1 LKDKEEQ
8 ERVAY
13 TITLATGTATQHI
26 PQAIDNNIAPIRPQ
40 RVTAAE
46 IALGLPSSYNLQ
58 DRNHN
63 HQQMGTAARPSN
75 QHWTTVQKKEEE
87 QHIVENLQALKEGTD
102 QPSTSTE
109 EGMAASPGRLTPM
122 HDSGAY
128 AARNIIGTPSTVS
141 TAPSTDDASLMT
153 DYKLDD
159 TVLPHLLQPGHRR
172 NLSGSS
178 LGEDGLLPGGL
189 PLPRSSD
196 TNNPWNQ
203 SLKHGQRPH
212 GGPHRIQQNH
222 QRVASFRNQRT
233 NATPSGWNQP
243 VHQPFKSDAHYQQ
256 QNRRRPLEIEVRQ
269 PQQYGQQGYVPYH
282 PQQPQGRRGHSP
294 SRQAVNQRAITP
306 PRNFRGQRQQGQSSA
321 GPKSNPSSPH
331 QQTSNP
337 QRSNAEVLKTL
348 LRKKACLFEP
358 DTSRAVALI
367 TWLVGREL
375 AMEYGFFSRQQ
386 LQSGVHACVASKI
399 EGGIITRTRVNRCMQ
414 IILNSCF
421 HYIIPRADG
430 TEEKGDY
437 FRNGFASSV
446 KDDSFML
453 RYLSRL
459 WNDVTVDRETV
470 LNAALNDVEEKPQK
484 AGDHTPKSSPKLSS
498 TEAPKSPPHFG
509 DHDHMESKRAVLL
522 CFNENVRSAEDV
534 FRCHNEFIRDTANA
548 AHLQLTASEW
558 RSFFGREAGHGNYL
572 LGKIGIPMIPQDSTS
587 GEDVFGRMAP
597 EEAGKFRTSWC
608 CKRYDH
614 DNSLCGFAHVD
625 VNGGWLRRNPYQYPY
640 KNEMCSHVTR
650 ISDPGLGVFFLNEC
664 PHGLQCDKA
673 HSKEE
678 MIYHPNNYKCKVC
691 PSSGNQSCSM
701 GDVCPDFHPQE
712 SARPSKK
719 VAEKHSTSRHGKKG
733 EQAANSKGAHSPPN
747 SSPVVYASPA
757 PFSSF
762 EQQLLM
768 PGLQNL
774 YRRNCSVIRAHLRA
788 KDKPLCSYNCFGDDA
803 GISAEAKKNLQS
815 HIGLPSVR
823 GA

>member
-1 LKDKEEQ
+1 M
-8 ERVAY
+8 
-13 TITLATGTATQHI
+13 GTAT
-26 PQAIDNNIAPIRPQ
+26 
-40 RVTAAE
+40 
-46 IALGLPSSYNLQ
+46 
-58 DRNHN
+58 
-63 HQQMGTAARPSN
+63 RPSN
-75 QHWTTVQKKEEE
+75 QHWTTVQSKDKE
-87 QHIVENLQALKEGTD
+87 QHIVENLQALEGGTKE
-102 QPSTSTE
+102 PSTSTE

-122 HDSGAY
+122 HDSSEY
-128 AARNIIGTPSTVS
+128 AAPRNVIGTPSTVS

-172 NLSGSS
+172 NFSGGSF
-178 LGEDGLLPGGL
+178 GEEGLLLGGL
-189 PLPRSSD
+189 PFPRSAD
-196 TNNPWNQ
+196 MNNPWHQ
-203 SLKHGQRPH
+203 ALQHGQRPL
-212 GGPHRIQQNH
+212 GGPHRIQQNQ
-222 QRVASFRNQRT
+222 QRVASFRNQRP
-233 NATPSGWNQP
+233 NAAPSGWNQP
-243 VHQPFKSDAHYQQ
+243 LHQPFKSDALYEQ

-282 PQQPQGRRGHSP
+282 QQQPQGRRGLSP
-294 SRQAVNQRAITP
+294 TRQASSHSQRTMTP
-306 PRNFRGQRQQGQSSA
+306 PRNFRGQRQQGQSST
-321 GPKSNPSSPH
+321 GPKSTPSSPH

-375 AMEYGFFSRQQ
+375 AMEFGFFSRQQ

-470 LNAALNDVEEKPQK
+470 LNAALNDVEEKPHK
-484 AGDHTPKSSPKLSS
+484 AGDYTPKSSPKLSS
-498 TEAPKSPPHFG
+498 AEAPKSPPHLG

-572 LGKIGIPMIPQDSTS
+572 LGKIGIPMIPQDSAS
-587 GEDVFGRMAP
+587 GQDVFGRMAP
-597 EEAGKFRTSWC
+597 EEAGKYRTSWC

-614 DNSLCGFAHVD
+614 DHSLCGFAHVD
-625 VNGGWLRRNPYQYPY
+625 VNGGWLRRNPYHFPY
-640 KNEMCSHVTR
+640 KNEMCLHVAKIT
-650 ISDPGLGVFFLNEC
+650 DPKLGAFFLNKC

-678 MIYHPNNYKCKVC
+678 MMYHPNNYKCKVC
-691 PSSGNQSCSM
+691 PSSGNHSCPM
-701 GDVCPDFHPQE
+701 GDVCSDFHPQE
-712 SARPSKK
+712 SIRPSKK
-719 VAEKHSTSRHGKKG
+719 VTEKHSTPRHGKKG
-733 EQAANSKGAHSPPN
+733 EQPANFKAGHVPPN
-747 SSPVVYASPA
+747 SAPVVYASPA

-774 YRRNCSVIRAHLRA
+774 YRRNSSVIRAHLRS
-788 KDKPLCSYNCFGDDA
+788 KGMPSCSYSCFGDDA
-803 GISAEAKKNLQS
+803 GISAEAKENLPS

-823 GA
+823 RA